1 MLIGVAGLSV
11 IERYLIVAALALL
24 VFAAVGVG
32 GFTMLRPGRLRTG
45 WMVTSIVLVLAGVI
59 FTATRVDL
67 TKLTNELQFRGD
79 AHASLVSV
87 LHKPAVE
94 RALRCGPLTAPNHKL
109 VPDARWIL
117 DLPRDRVLARAD
129 PDGPH
134 PRRGVGALRHEPLRR
149 SSATPSPTPST
160 RPPSRSRR
168 TAGGGSRRA
177 TTSPPMPAAER
188 RWLWPAGVAALV
200 LGALGLR
207 LWGFRH
213 GLPFVYNADE
223 NAHFVAGAI
232 GMFGH
237 TYNPNYFINPPGFT
251 YLLHAAFALGFGGRD
266 GVSASYAAD
275 PSNVFALARA
285 LSGVLGAVA
294 VGLLAWAGARLF
306 DRRIGFVAAAVL
318 AVAFLPVHYAHLAL
332 NDVPT
337 LAPLCLALV
346 GVGGVFARGRLL
358 DYALAGVGLGFACA
372 TKYTGGIVLL
382 PLLAAALV
390 GRDQAVARRLGGLAL
405 AGALALAAFLIANPF
420 ALLDFDS
427 FRDGLSEQSAAS
439 SDGGGK
445 LGLTASSGIVY
456 YLGTTTWGLGWL
468 PALAALGGAV
478 VLAVRDWRRAL
489 VLVPPLVLFL
499 LFMGTQDRY
508 FARWLLPVYPFLAPA
523 GRLRRARR
531 RSLAA
536 APGAGRSRW
545 RASCCARRGSCSR
558 STTTV
563 VLARDDTRQLAR
575 DWMVKHVPAGTK
587 VVIEP
592 VMPDSWA
599 SDPGRALRGT
609 TGNGARWAKWPTSRS
624 RINPDGT
631 LRKGGLGPIVKLE
644 DYERTLFPQLV
655 RQYAERGYC
664 TVLTG
669 STQFGRAL
677 AEPEDVPR
685 AIKYYDELKRE
696 RPRRVRRAPARAR
709 RSRSTSRST
718 PTRSRSTARGRRS

>member
-1 MLIGVAGLSV
+1 
-11 IERYLIVAALALL
+11 
-24 VFAAVGVG
+24 
-32 GFTMLRPGRLRTG
+32 
-45 WMVTSIVLVLAGVI
+45 
-59 FTATRVDL
+59 
-67 TKLTNELQFRGD
+67 
-79 AHASLVSV
+79 
-87 LHKPAVE
+87 
-94 RALRCGPLTAPNHKL
+94 
-109 VPDARWIL
+109 
-117 DLPRDRVLARAD
+117 
-129 PDGPH
+129 
-134 PRRGVGALRHEPLRR
+134 
-149 SSATPSPTPST
+149 
-160 RPPSRSRR
+160 
-168 TAGGGSRRA
+168 
-177 TTSPPMPAAER
+177 MPAAER
-188 RWLWPAGVAALV
+188 RWLFPAGVAALV
-200 LGALGLR
+200 LGALVLR

-237 TYNPNYFINPPGFT
+237 TYNPNYFINPPGYT

-285 LSGVLGAVA
+285 LSCVLGAIA

-337 LAPLCLALV
+337 LAPLCLALA
-346 GVGGVFARGRLL
+346 GIGGVFARGRLL

-390 GRDQAVARRLGGLAL
+390 GRDEAKPVTSRQARQCVAQRLGGLAL
-405 AGALALAAFLIANPF
+405 AGVLALAAFLIANPF

-427 FRDGLSEQSAAS
+427 FRDGLSEQSTAS

-445 LGLTASSGIVY
+445 LGLTASSGIAY

-508 FARWLLPVYPFLAPA
+508 FARWLLPIYPFLALLA
-523 GRLRRARR
+523 AYGALQALAWLRRPAW
-531 RSLAA
+531 AVA
-536 APGAGRSRW
+536 V
-545 RASCCARRGSCSR
+545 ASVLLCAQGLVFAIHND
-558 STTTV
+558 V
-563 VLARDDTRQLAR
+563 VLARDDTRQVAR

-685 AIKYYDELKRE
+685 AIKYYDELKRSGRVVFAE
-696 RPRRVRRAPARAR
+696 RQPVQTFSFDFSFNSYPLSFDRPGPEIVIYRL
-709 RSRSTSRST
+709 
-718 PTRSRSTARGRRS
+718 RGGECRDG